1 MCYYLQN
8 ATLCYSLLSYKNL
21 YKAPKPECEA
31 VCEDPRCDW
40 KCAKPVCPKP
50 KCELVCENP
59 NCKPK
64 VACCAC
70 DGSGLG

>member
-1 MCYYLQN
+1 M
-8 ATLCYSLLSYKNL
+8 KL
-21 YKAPKPECEA
+21 YVKIQD
-31 VCEDPRCDW
+31 VIG